1 MKKNKG
7 KKFGIFIAILITVL
21 GLVGISPFVIPLNQV
36 TDTIE
41 VELGDTLSEEL
52 TDYVSGFEP
61 AFWVTNL
68 DISQVDTNTVGDY
81 TATVKHGFQEFV
93 YSILVRDTV
102 PPTLTLKEGKIYL
115 ENCLKNIYYQ
125 YDIKTKKLVTIKEL
139 PEEY

>member
-7 KKFGIFIAILITVL
+7 KKVGLFLMIFITILGIV
-21 GLVGISPFVIPLNQV
+21 GLLPFLIPLKQITNTV
-36 TDTIE
+36 EI
-41 VELGDTLSEEL
+41 ELGDTLSEEL
-52 TDYVSGFEP
+52 SNYVSGFEP

-115 ENCLKNIYYQ
+115 EKGKTYPSSYFVEESFDLGG
-125 YDIKTKKLVTIKEL
+125 DIFVSIT
-139 PEEY
+139 